1 LREEDLSTLAS
12 TETTTFAHTG
22 ARLRRWGALLG
33 VLLVVILILGSS
45 WDGDWHGRVGRDSF
59 WIPPHLMM
67 YSSITL
73 FGLVALGITVWT
85 TLNEPRDASGM
96 LRLFGLQAPLGVALM
111 GIGVV
116 VALLAAPFD
125 DLWHRTFGIDV
136 SVWSPPHF
144 TGWAGFIVSLIGVQ
158 IAIVQ
163 EWPGLAR
170 GWQGVPLLGQVAFM
184 LAAGGVLRHTTVATL
199 PGASYSFWQSDT
211 QLNEV
216 HIIHPFL
223 FALAASLFMVPAITA
238 IRRVAGRRGLVMAV
252 AGLLT
257 LAALCIVF
265 VEILTPI
272 LRESLGHAW
281 RTTADDTST
290 RDLFLFPALFT
301 ALPALS
307 ALLSR
312 PEHGARIGAAA
323 GLLYWFQ
330 LAIYLASIEMLEV
343 GPAAGGLALCVGI
356 GAVMG
361 WAGSRTGGAIKR
373 ISEAASSA
381 APAH

>member
-1 LREEDLSTLAS
+1 LSTLTS
-12 TETTTFAHTG
+12 TRATTSAHTG

-85 TLNEPRDASGM
+85 TLNEPRDAPGM
-96 LRLFGLQAPLGVALM
+96 LRLFGLQAPLGIALM

-170 GWQGVPLLGQVAFM
+170 GWQGVPPSGQVAFM
-184 LAAGGVLRHTTVATL
+184 LAAGGVLRHMTVATL
-199 PGASYSFWQSDT
+199 PGASYSFWQSDA

-216 HIIHPFL
+216 RIVHPFL

-238 IRRVAGRRGLVMAV
+238 IRRVAGRRGLSVAV
-252 AGLLT
+252 AGLLV
-257 LAALCIVF
+257 LAAVCIVF
-265 VEILTPI
+265 VDIFTPL

-281 RTTADDTST
+281 RTTADDAST

-301 ALPALS
+301 LLPASS
-307 ALLSR
+307 ALLFR
-312 PEHGARIGAAA
+312 REHGARIGAAA
-323 GLLYWFQ
+323 GLLYWLQ
-330 LAIYLASIEMLEV
+330 LAIYLASTGVFEI
-343 GPAAGGLALCVGI
+343 GPAAGGLALCIGI
-356 GAVMG
+356 GAVTG
-361 WAGSRTGGAIKR
+361 WAGSRAGGTIKR
-373 ISEAASSA
+373 ISESASSTP
-381 APAH
+381 PAR